1 MLSAIAF
8 EVFIIFLLILA
19 NGIFSMSEMA
29 VVSSRKARLRQW
41 AKDGN
46 LRAKLA
52 LELAESPSR
61 FLSTI
66 QVGITLI
73 GILAGAFGGI
83 TIAEQIALRINQYPF
98 LVPYSET
105 IGVSIVVIGITLV
118 SLLLGELVPK
128 QLALQNPEWIASTIA
143 RPMNTL
149 SRMVSPLITFLGYS
163 TDLILRILGLN
174 PESKKRSV
182 SEEEIQLTVE
192 EAVKEGIFP
201 PLGQEMVNRMLRL
214 GYQKVSALMVH
225 RSEIVWLDI
234 DDPPWRL
241 FRKIY
246 KSGHIRFL
254 VCQGNIDN
262 ILGVIHLRD
271 IMRGNFNHGSAEL
284 KRFLQKPL
292 LVPENLPA
300 IQMFERFKESPLHFA
315 IILDEAGSVHGLVTL
330 NNLLRALTG
339 DLLPIEGETSPHAAK
354 LENGSW
360 EMDGTLSIEEMK
372 SLLHLKHLPHEPRK
386 QYETLGGFILA
397 QLQKI
402 PEPGM
407 EVIWDGYKFKVL
419 SLKGNRIDKVA
430 VSPL

>member
-29 VVSSRKARLRQW
+29 VVSSRKARLKQW

-174 PESKKRSV
+174 PESKKGSV
-182 SEEEIQLTVE
+182 S
-192 EAVKEGIFP
+192 
-201 PLGQEMVNRMLRL
+201 
-214 GYQKVSALMVH
+214 
-225 RSEIVWLDI
+225 
-234 DDPPWRL
+234 
-241 FRKIY
+241 
-246 KSGHIRFL
+246 
-254 VCQGNIDN
+254 
-262 ILGVIHLRD
+262 
-271 IMRGNFNHGSAEL
+271 
-284 KRFLQKPL
+284 
-292 LVPENLPA
+292 
-300 IQMFERFKESPLHFA
+300 
-315 IILDEAGSVHGLVTL
+315 
-330 NNLLRALTG
+330 
-339 DLLPIEGETSPHAAK
+339 
-354 LENGSW
+354 
-360 EMDGTLSIEEMK
+360 
-372 SLLHLKHLPHEPRK
+372 
-386 QYETLGGFILA
+386 
-397 QLQKI
+397 
-402 PEPGM
+402 
-407 EVIWDGYKFKVL
+407 
-419 SLKGNRIDKVA
+419 
-430 VSPL
+430 